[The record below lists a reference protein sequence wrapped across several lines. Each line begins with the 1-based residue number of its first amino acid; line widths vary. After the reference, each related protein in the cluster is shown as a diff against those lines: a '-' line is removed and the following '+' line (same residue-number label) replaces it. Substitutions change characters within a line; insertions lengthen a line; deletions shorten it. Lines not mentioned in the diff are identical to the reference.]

1 MRKAP
6 GIPFNVLRANFPAK
20 ARVTAHQLYES
31 IGHPEKLAIAGWENT
46 CAVRLSVALVN
57 SGIAI
62 SPGYLSIKAEK
73 NKGAQIESRQRQL
86 SEFLA
91 RKWGAPE
98 KYAGG
103 PAAKKGIGTR
113 RGVISFF
120 QLLGPTDNQ
129 GHIDLVAPN
138 DWNDL
143 ACANDCYWGSVE
155 VWFWPMI

>member
-1 MRKAP
+1 MSKP
-6 GIPFNVLRANFPAK
+6 PSLPFSVLRSNFPAK
-20 ARVTAHQLYES
+20 ARVKPQELYES
-31 IGHPEKLAIAGWENT
+31 IGHPEKLAIAGWDNT
-46 CAVRLSVALVN
+46 CAVRMSLALVR

-62 SPGYLSIKAEK
+62 SPGYLTINADK
-73 NKGAQIESRQRQL
+73 NKGARIESRQKRL

-103 PAAKKGIGTR
+103 AAAKKGIGKR

-120 QLLGPTDNQ
+120 QLLGPTDQQ
-129 GHIDLVAPN
+129 GHIDLVSPD
-138 DWNDL
+138 DWTEL

-155 VWFWPMI
+155 VWFWPMK